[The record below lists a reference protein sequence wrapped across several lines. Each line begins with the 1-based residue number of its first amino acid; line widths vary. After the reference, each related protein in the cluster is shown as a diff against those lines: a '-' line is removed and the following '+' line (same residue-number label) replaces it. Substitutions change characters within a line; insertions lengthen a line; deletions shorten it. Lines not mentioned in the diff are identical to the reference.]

1 MHIAVAVLHYT
12 FRIKVLSKAL
22 TRQSSWH
29 VFVFQV
35 ASRFVG
41 SFQCDQ
47 ECGHLQD
54 EDLKTQC
61 EQQFCEQ
68 LKDDEYEDYYEDD
81 E

>member
-1 MHIAVAVLHYT
+1 MSLCV
-12 FRIKVLSKAL
+12 
-22 TRQSSWH
+22 
-29 VFVFQV
+29 QV

-68 LKDDEYEDYYEDD
+68 LTDDEYEDYYEDD

>member
-1 MHIAVAVLHYT
+1 MFSVAQKCMFIKSFKPHSSLHVL
-12 FRIKVLSKAL
+12 IL
-22 TRQSSWH
+22 
-29 VFVFQV
+29 QV

-47 ECGHLQD
+47 KCGHLQD

-68 LKDDEYEDYYEDD
+68 LNDDDYADYYDD
-81 E
+81 N

>member
-1 MHIAVAVLHYT
+1 M
-12 FRIKVLSKAL
+12 
-22 TRQSSWH
+22 
-29 VFVFQV
+29 FQV

>member
-1 MHIAVAVLHYT
+1 MLKLNDAR
-12 FRIKVLSKAL
+12 FIKSSQSL
-22 TRQSSWH
+22 RPPSSWH

-47 ECGHLQD
+47 QCGHLQD
-54 EDLKTQC
+54 EDLKTEC
-61 EQQFCEQ
+61 EQQFCDQ
-68 LKDDEYEDYYEDD
+68 LNDDDYADYYED

>member
-1 MHIAVAVLHYT
+1 MYKSYLLLFI
-12 FRIKVLSKAL
+12 
-22 TRQSSWH
+22 QSSKVPDKNKNKNKN

-68 LKDDEYEDYYEDD
+68 LNDDEYKDYYDDD